1 MYRHQLGG
9 IHTPSIA
16 SVGVMSR
23 RSALESVGP
32 YFDDAHDFLYWDVE
46 LYMRMALRS
55 ETGFLAVRDVAQ
67 RLHYPSI
74 TSEMPFDGERWI
86 RYHDYHGEWF
96 RRALPGFELPR
107 QFDQLR
113 SDAYI
118 LAALDA
124 LEQGERRRGRSR
136 LAAAVRAYPRSLF
149 NPRVAA
155 ATLAL
160 LLGRR
165 GTDALAQKRSAR
177 RERSET
183 LVYEPAGTGSA

>member
-1 MYRHQLGG
+1 
-9 IHTPSIA
+9 
-16 SVGVMSR
+16 
-23 RSALESVGP
+23 
-32 YFDDAHDFLYWDVE
+32 
-46 LYMRMALRS
+46 MRMALRYP
-55 ETGFLAVRDVAQ
+55 TGFLALRDVAQ
-67 RLHYPSI
+67 RLHDASI
-74 TSEMPFDGERWI
+74 TGEMPFDGERWI

-113 SDAYI
+113 SEAYI

-124 LEQGERRRGRSR
+124 LEQGDRRRGRSR
-136 LAAAVRAYPRSLF
+136 LVSAVRAYPRSLF

-165 GTDALAQKRSAR
+165 GTDALAQRRSAR

-183 LVYEPAGTGSA
+183 LVYEPAGTGSV